1 MCPAIVSGIVTE
13 GALMNCLPIFSLSLA
28 TVPDVLGKVNS
39 VQSPLR
45 FQSGEWDEQFLNWR
59 TIVN

>member
-28 TVPDVLGKVNS
+28 TSSRCPCESYLGLVSFAFLEWRMGLNS
-39 VQSPLR
+39 
-45 FQSGEWDEQFLNWR
+45 F
-59 TIVN
+59 